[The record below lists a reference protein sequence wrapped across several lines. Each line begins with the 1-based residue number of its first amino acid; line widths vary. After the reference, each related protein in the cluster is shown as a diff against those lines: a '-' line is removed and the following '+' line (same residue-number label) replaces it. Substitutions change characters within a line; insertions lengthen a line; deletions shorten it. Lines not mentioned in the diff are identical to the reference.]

1 MVHIKKVQVI
11 KEARNNDFEE
21 VKVASKTLEKM
32 HKGFAIC
39 VFDDDM
45 DKFIDIVK
53 KYDPD
58 TECLHIDIPK
68 KPEKLYF
75 ILIGNRLLNSDKPK
89 IGNHELEVYTP
100 SFPSTVN
107 EEALP
112 RGTWDEG
119 NDRALKSW
127 AKKGPET
134 EYNLTTKVP
143 LDIKTT
149 DDMDIAKLKML
160 FYKYDIKFD
169 VNEFALN

>member
-1 MVHIKKVQVI
+1 
-11 KEARNNDFEE
+11 
-21 VKVASKTLEKM
+21 
-32 HKGFAIC
+32 
-39 VFDDDM
+39 
-45 DKFIDIVK
+45 
-53 KYDPD
+53 
-58 TECLHIDIPK
+58 
-68 KPEKLYF
+68 
-75 ILIGNRLLNSDKPK
+75 
-89 IGNHELEVYTP
+89 VYTP

-112 RGTWDEG
+112 RGTWDDG

-134 EYNLTTKVP
+134 EYNITTKVP